1 MSSIRNKI
9 IEKYSLLQTKAYYAK
24 ESCKKKDGQAVME
37 YAIIFFIA
45 GMGMA
50 VSLSYLQTNIEAS
63 IYRQGE
69 QLIHAGKTLF

>member
-1 MSSIRNKI
+1 MCIKDKI
-9 IEKYSLLQTKAYYAK
+9 IEQYSLFQTKAYYAK
-24 ESCKKKDGQAVME
+24 ESCKDKKGQAVME

-63 IYRQGE
+63 IYRQGQ
-69 QLIHAGKTLF
+69 QLIDAGKNLF

>member
-1 MSSIRNKI
+1 MSIENKI
-9 IEKYSLLQTKAYYAK
+9 IEKYSWLQTKAYYAK

-69 QLIHAGKTLF
+69 QLVNAGKTLF